1 MRRNSITIDYT
12 NEINI
17 KIIVECVDKNLV
29 FLIIFWVLL
38 KILIVL
44 NVEGR
49 SVDSG

>member
-12 NEINI
+12 EINI